1 MMDKLGD
8 FMLVVVGGCV
18 FSVLLVMGFVL
29 FGLAVSF
36 VFAILPYV
44 LLGFLVAWVLKAL
57 TS

>member
-18 FSVLLVMGFVL
+18 FSILLVMGFVL

>member
-1 MMDKLGD
+1 
-8 FMLVVVGGCV
+8 MLVVVGGCV

-36 VFAILPYV
+36 VFALLPYV
-44 LLGFLVAWVLKAL
+44 ILGFLVAWVLKAL